1 MAQLKFA
8 GIQPVSFNDRDC
20 MPKLDTSKRL
30 RLERIKFTTDAES
43 AEADKVLASCFP
55 DDEDFVLDFLSNKMT
70 TADKQILRSYL
81 LQGEKAIA
89 MLDRSADK
97 FAEETVKEAL
107 RATKEASN
115 E

>member
-8 GIQPVSFNDRDC
+8 GIQPVSFNDHDC

-43 AEADKVLASCFP
+43 AKADEVLASCFP
-55 DDEDFVLDFLSNKMT
+55 DDEEYVLDFLSNKMT

-89 MLDRSADK
+89 MLDRSADI
-97 FAEETVKEAL
+97 FAEKTVEEAL
-107 RATKEASN
+107 KASQEAGN